1 MALELNGTTGVS
13 LVQDGVV
20 TAADLASTLDL
31 TGKTV
36 TLQGQIISIHRDVD
50 AANYSL
56 SATAGVLNNNNNVN
70 HTPQRADTTVLV
82 FVTVY
87 GYVYSTNSDNDARTG
102 YKVGTVDS
110 SGTVVYEANET
121 EDIMVGYTNITT
133 TTGAVYTAN
142 TFVISDAERNSSGN
156 VVVRVYGDATLDP
169 GVDVYMNRLE
179 SVFVEVL
186 L

>member
-50 AANYSL
+50 AATYSL

-87 GYVYSTNSDNDARTG
+87 GYVYNNGSDNDARTG

-110 SGTVVYEANET
+110 SGTVVYGANET
-121 EDIMVGYTNITT
+121 EAYTVGYTNVTST
-133 TTGAVYTAN
+133 AGALYIAN
-142 TFVISDAERNSSGN
+142 AFVISDAERNSSGD
-156 VVVRVYGDATLDP
+156 VVVRVYGNATNDP
-169 GVDVYMNRLE
+169 VTDVYMNRLE
-179 SVFVEVL
+179 AVFVEVL